1 MPRVS
6 PRLRKRK
13 IMQEKQCETPPGG
26 KDLLT
31 FPVPDAFDGMR
42 LDQCLV
48 HFCPDRSRSRLQTLI
63 KDKHVFLDGKEITQP
78 KSPVRKGMILSV
90 ENIPDQMPPTRAQ
103 GEKIPLDILYEDD
116 CMLVINK
123 PPDMVVHPAAGN
135 WSGTVVN
142 ALLGRE
148 KLLQEELLSES
159 DPLRPGIVHRLDKD
173 TSGCLAIAKTPF
185 ALAKLSEAFAQ
196 RSTSKTYC
204 AILRGHPEM
213 LSGEIRN
220 SIARHQTDRKK
231 MAITK
236 EGGKEAHTAYQIV
249 RKGFIDRIP
258 ACVAHIRIFTG
269 RTHQIRV
276 HMASLGHPVAGDLLY
291 GTNRKLPAPR
301 QMLHA
306 WKLTL
311 PHPLSGKELSLEAPL
326 PEDFRQMLAEM
337 KEN

>member
-1 MPRVS
+1 MV
-6 PRLRKRK
+6 
-13 IMQEKQCETPPGG
+13 QEKQSETPLSE
-26 KDLLT
+26 KEFLT
-31 FPVPDAFDGMR
+31 FPLPETFDGMR

-63 KDKHVFLDGKEITQP
+63 KEGHVFLDGKTITQP
-78 KSPVRKGMILSV
+78 KFPVRRGMTLSM
-90 ENIPDQMPPTRAQ
+90 ENIPDQMPPARAQ
-103 GEKIPLDILYEDD
+103 GEEIPLDILYEDD

-148 KLLQEELLSES
+148 KLLQEDLLNES

-196 RSTSKTYC
+196 RTTSKTYC
-204 AILRGHPEM
+204 AILRGHPEV

-220 SIARHQTDRKK
+220 SIARHKTDRKK

-236 EGGKEAHTAYQIV
+236 EGGKEAHTAF
-249 RKGFIDRIP
+249 RSSGK
-258 ACVAHIRIFTG
+258 
-269 RTHQIRV
+269 
-276 HMASLGHPVAGDLLY
+276 DLL
-291 GTNRKLPAPR
+291 TESLPVWR
-301 QMLHA
+301 I
-306 WKLTL
+306 
-311 PHPLSGKELSLEAPL
+311 
-326 PEDFRQMLAEM
+326 
-337 KEN
+337 